1 MSLKE
6 LVEGECGGTSSLV
19 RLTSHFVQDRSLKDE
34 DYRHPFHQNDP
45 LSSGNADQLV
55 QQFLEE
61 TLGQSP
67 QTFRMDSLLAEMR
80 DLEGRAGP
88 IQSPPVAQL
97 AVEGHASWAE
107 TEAENRSLYCNEN
120 DAVNEE
126 NVNSWAEQY
135 LESGKNFQTISVV
148 GDNYDIWKSDTHDNS
163 AQEVYELGLGP
174 KWAQE
179 YLEST
184 ENLDLDESQTLA
196 ASDLSQSEEYVT
208 DELKEQNDVC
218 LTSDHPETEVDDPKL
233 TYSKFMKFMKQIGD
247 GEIEVESDKVTSKK
261 EQSDKIES
269 DWSSEFLKDDI
280 SSRWASEF
288 NNGKENDSTTSNSEE
303 LFTSQLWDKLAR
315 QWDEA
320 INDGYLDSQTASN
333 WANEFADYSS
343 SLQDYTFADDN
354 PMISVN
360 DALEEGKRKR
370 EAGDLPSAVLCFE
383 ATVHKDPENSIA
395 WELLGVT
402 QAEIEQDRQAIIALK
417 KCLHLDPRNLTALMT
432 LAASYTNENY
442 QNQACHALKE
452 WLHANPK
459 YTDLIQEDPES
470 VRQFRLK
477 NISSIMPLSLHDEVK
492 KLFIEA
498 ARRNPVD
505 GIDPDVQCGLG
516 ILFNLIS
523 EHDKAADCFKAAL
536 QVQPDDCRLWNR
548 LGATLANGNRS
559 EEAVDAYHHA
569 LQLSPGFIRA
579 RYNLGITCVH
589 LRAYKEAGE
598 HLLTALNQQA
608 SGRGVQGER
617 SAIMSDSIW
626 TTLRLAVSLMHRND
640 LLPAVNVR
648 DLDRLNKEFGLD
660 E

>member
-6 LVEGECGGTSSLV
+6 LVEGECGGTNSLV

-34 DYRHPFHQNDP
+34 DYRHPFHQSDP
-45 LSSGNADQLV
+45 LSSSPNADQLV

-88 IQSPPVAQL
+88 VQSPPVAQL
-97 AVEGHASWAE
+97 AAEEHASWAE
-107 TEAENRSLYCNEN
+107 GHSNRICSNE
-120 DAVNEE
+120 DEG
-126 NVNSWAEQY
+126 VNSWAEQY
-135 LESGKNFQTISVV
+135 LESGKNFQTHSEFE
-148 GDNYDIWKSDTHDNS
+148 DQYAIWKTDPQDISN
-163 AQEVYELGLGP
+163 QEVYELGLGP
-174 KWAQE
+174 KWAKE

-208 DELKEQNDVC
+208 DDSKEQTDLQ
-218 LTSDHPETEVDDPKL
+218 LTANQLLSQIDDPKL
-233 TYSKFMKFMKQIGD
+233 TYSKIGD
-247 GEIEVESDKVTSKK
+247 GEVT
-261 EQSDKIES
+261 IES
-269 DWSSEFLKDDI
+269 GQISEDKELIEGTESEKWSNEFRNTQASSLWTSEFKNERGDD
-280 SSRWASEF
+280 SGVAS
-288 NNGKENDSTTSNSEE
+288 SEE
-303 LFTSQLWDKLAR
+303 LFTTQLWDKLAR
-315 QWDEA
+315 QWNET
-320 INDGYLDSQTASN
+320 ISEGYLDQNSASG
-333 WANEFADYSS
+333 WANEFADYSA
-343 SLQDYTFADDN
+343 SLQEYSFASDN
-354 PMISVN
+354 PMN
-360 DALEEGKRKR
+360 DINNALEEGIRKR

-383 ATVHKDPENSIA
+383 AAVQKEPENSAA
-395 WELLGVT
+395 WEMLGVT
-402 QAEIEQDRQAIIALK
+402 QAEIEQDRQAIVALK
-417 KCLHLDPRNLTALMT
+417 KCLQCDPKNLTAIMT

-459 YTDLIQEDPES
+459 YTDLIKEDPES
-470 VRQFRLK
+470 VRQFRVK

-492 KLFIEA
+492 DLYLAA
-498 ARRNPVD
+498 ARRNPSD

-516 ILFNLIS
+516 ILFNLTA
-523 EHDKAADCFKAAL
+523 EQDKATDCFKAAL
-536 QVQPDDCRLWNR
+536 QVRPDDCRLWNR

-559 EEAVDAYHHA
+559 EEAVDAYHNA

-579 RYNLGITCVH
+579 RFNLGITCVH
-589 LRAYKEAGE
+589 LRAYREACE

-608 SGRGVQGER
+608 AGRGVQGER
-617 SAIMSDSIW
+617 SLVMSDSVW

-640 LLPAVNVR
+640 LLPAVNNR
-648 DLDRLNKEFGLD
+648 DLEKLNREFGLN